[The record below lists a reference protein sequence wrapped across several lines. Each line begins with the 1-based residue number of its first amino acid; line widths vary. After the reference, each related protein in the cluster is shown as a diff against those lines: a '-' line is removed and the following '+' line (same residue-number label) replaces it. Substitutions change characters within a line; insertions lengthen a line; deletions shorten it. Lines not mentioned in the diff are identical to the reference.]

1 MNGLIDKLQRKLN
14 LTRVS
19 RGFADD
25 AETGSLKCVR
35 GKPHGHDIEDVEEL
49 RAKLYADE
57 FGSALSLA
65 EGRVLNEGKVIVVER
80 RPTKGVSAQR
90 AKATFVRAGPGG
102 KIDRDGKVR
111 GVVRAHSEVVFP
123 NLSRGREVGLSD
135 LIGTIGAVG
144 TSACLLDPGVD
155 GKW

>member
-25 AETGSLKCVR
+25 AETGTLKCVR

-49 RAKLYADE
+49 RAKLHADE
-57 FGSALSLA
+57 LGSALSLA

-90 AKATFVRAGPGG
+90 AKATFVRAGPCGE
-102 KIDRDGKVR
+102 IDWDGKVR

-123 NLSRGREVGLSD
+123 NLSRRREVGRPY
-135 LIGTIGAVG
+135 LIRAISSVR
-144 TSACLLDPGVD
+144 TSAGLLDSGVD
-155 GKW
+155 GKR